1 MRALKYFETHF
12 FLPAPH
18 FVCVI
23 GAGSIAST
31 NAATQLS
38 TRTSVEAVSLKLR
51 QSLGFLFSSFSKQ
64 PFVGSTPPSYLPM
77 TFVWQS
83 FAFGSAGLPGVS
95 ASCSHLMSPVPF
107 FDMHL
112 VLPAKHFAC

>member
-18 FVCVI
+18 FVWSI
-23 GAGSIAST
+23 GAGSMACT

-38 TRTSVEAVSLKLR
+38 TTASAATVSSNVM
-51 QSLGFLFSSFSKQ
+51 QSLPVLPSSFSKQ
-64 PFVGSTPPSYLPM
+64 PFVGSTPPSNLP
-77 TFVWQS
+77 TALSTQPFV
-83 FAFGSAGLPGVS
+83 FGTGGFPGVS
-95 ASCSHLMSPVPF
+95 ASCSHLMRPVPF

-112 VLPAKHFAC
+112 VLPAKHFVC